1 MSPMNAEQASRVGVA
16 ILAKAPIAGFAKT
29 RLIPRLG
36 PQGAALLQRWLLQ
49 RTVDTAMQ
57 AAIGPVSLW
66 CAPDVDH
73 PEFARFGTAGAIA
86 LRPQPAGD
94 LGERMHAAIAESP
107 TVAGTLVIGTDCP
120 LLTPELLRQ
129 AAASLFEH
137 DAAVV
142 PAEDGGYVLIGMRR
156 AARQVFERVAWSSA
170 EVMAQTRE
178 RLTELNWRCAEF
190 SPLWDVDR
198 DADFARLAE
207 LFPELQTLGSG

>member
-1 MSPMNAEQASRVGVA
+1 MNAEQASRIGVA

-73 PEFARFGTAGAIA
+73 PEFARFGTDGVIA
-86 LRPQPAGD
+86 LQPQPSGD

-107 TVAGTLVIGTDCP
+107 TLAGTLVIGTDCP
-120 LLTPELLRQ
+120 LLSPELLRQ
-129 AAASLFEH
+129 AAASLDEH
-137 DAAVV
+137 DATVV
-142 PAEDGGYVLIGMRR
+142 PAEDGGYVLIGLRR

-178 RLTELNWRCAEF
+178 RLTELNWRWAEF
-190 SPLWDVDR
+190 SSLWDVDR
-198 DADFARLAE
+198 DADFVRLAE